1 MKKTYIKPEI
11 ILVDLST
18 EKALMAASAAT
29 SVKLNSEV
37 QVESSDN
44 VLSKTHFD
52 LWADDEE
59 E

>member
-1 MKKTYIKPEI
+1 MKKTYIKPEV

-18 EKALMAASAAT
+18 EKALMAASAVETVSIKDDVSVT
-29 SVKLNSEV
+29 SSE
-37 QVESSDN
+37 S

-59 E
+59 

>member
-18 EKALMAASAAT
+18 EKALMAASAVE
-29 SVKLNSEV
+29 SVKLDSDAEV
-37 QVESSDN
+37 TSADN
-44 VLSKTHFD
+44 VRSKSTFD

-59 E
+59 

>member
-18 EKALMAASAAT
+18 EKALMAASAVT
-29 SVKLNSEV
+29 SVSLKEDVS
-37 QVESSDN
+37 VESSES

>member
-18 EKALMAASAAT
+18 EKALMAASAVET
-29 SVKLNSEV
+29 VKLDSDVEV
-37 QVESSDN
+37 TSADN
-44 VLSKTHFD
+44 VRSKSTFD

-59 E
+59 